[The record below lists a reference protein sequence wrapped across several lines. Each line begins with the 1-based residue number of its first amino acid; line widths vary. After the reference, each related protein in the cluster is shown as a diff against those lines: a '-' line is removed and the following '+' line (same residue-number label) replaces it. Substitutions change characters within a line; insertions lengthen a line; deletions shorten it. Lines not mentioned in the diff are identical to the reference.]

1 MRVPAIPA
9 ATSTAGIP
17 PPATA
22 QPVDVVVRRAIRLP
36 TPVAAAK

>member
-1 MRVPAIPA
+1 MRVPAMPT
-9 ATSTAGIP
+9 ATSTVDIP

-36 TPVAAAK
+36 MAVAAIR